1 MLGINTY
8 GLSHLLNKDFDG
20 TIVKLKKMG
29 VTSLEPCVV
38 MSDAFGMLRRIIYG
52 IGFGFSGMDGGNWYG
67 ERAYYKAIDRT
78 EKLGVDVLS
87 VHCAL
92 CDVSPR
98 ILDRMIPHALD
109 MFIMRRIAN
118 FVVSLNIKSKEE
130 ADSYIP
136 ILERFI
142 ELMTPAG
149 GRVVYHNHDCEM
161 KNGVLDYLMSSVPRL
176 ELELDAGWA
185 AFAGV
190 DPIEV
195 AEKYEGRLRML
206 HLKDF
211 ANTTD
216 RRSFVPIGDGILPL
230 EDLVG
235 FADSRNVLLV
245 IDQDKSKD
253 MMRDISR
260 SIDNIRKYSY
270 RV

>member
-52 IGFGFSGMDGGNWYG
+52 IGFGLSGMVGGNWYG

-109 MFIMRRIAN
+109 MFILRRIAN

-149 GRVVYHNHDCEM
+149 G
-161 KNGVLDYLMSSVPRL
+161 KGGLSQS
-176 ELELDAGWA
+176 
-185 AFAGV
+185 
-190 DPIEV
+190 
-195 AEKYEGRLRML
+195 RLRNEERRARL
-206 HLKDF
+206 SDVVRSSARARTRRGLGDVRG
-211 ANTTD
+211 
-216 RRSFVPIGDGILPL
+216 RRSDRSGGKVRRAV
-230 EDLVG
+230 ENASSQG
-235 FADSRNVLLV
+235 FCEYD
-245 IDQDKSKD
+245 
-253 MMRDISR
+253 R
-260 SIDNIRKYSY
+260 SQIVRTHRRRHTSARRFDRVRRQPQRSARY
-270 RV
+270 RPGQK

>member
-1 MLGINTY
+1 MELG
-8 GLSHLLNKDFDG
+8 
-20 TIVKLKKMG
+20 
-29 VTSLEPCVV
+29 
-38 MSDAFGMLRRIIYG
+38 
-52 IGFGFSGMDGGNWYG
+52 
-67 ERAYYKAIDRT
+67 
-78 EKLGVDVLS
+78 
-87 VHCAL
+87 
-92 CDVSPR
+92 
-98 ILDRMIPHALD
+98 
-109 MFIMRRIAN
+109 
-118 FVVSLNIKSKEE
+118 LNISQSQI
-130 ADSYIP
+130 D
-136 ILERFI
+136 
-142 ELMTPAG
+142 
-149 GRVVYHNHDCEM
+149 EM
-161 KNGVLDYLMSSVPRL
+161 KMYADDIN
-176 ELELDAGWA
+176 
-185 AFAGV
+185 F
-190 DPIEV
+190 EV